1 MSMSPSWLPLMV
13 SMFAEAGPVEPR
25 TDATIA
31 TATQATRA
39 VTRSHRWRGRASA
52 DPAMPPSR
60 AVCRLQSSEAVR
72 VEDGS
77 RTTAEPRPV
86 SGMRNLVES
95 EGGPGTAADEWVQTR
110 GDILKPIAGELRHR
124 MNACEYI

>member
-1 MSMSPSWLPLMV
+1 MNKSPSMLPLMV
-13 SMFAEAGPVEPR
+13 SMFAEARPVEPR
-25 TDATIA
+25 TDARIA
-31 TATQATRA
+31 TAAQATRA

-52 DPAMPPSR
+52 DPTMPPRR

-77 RTTAEPRPV
+77 RKIAEPRPA

-95 EGGPGTAADEWVQTR
+95 EGGPGTAADEWAQTR
-110 GDILKPIAGELRHR
+110 GDILKPIVAELRHR
-124 MNACEYI
+124 